1 MNRPSVP
8 RKTAELSESVLHQLN
23 MYALAAGAAG
33 VSVLGQTSQ
42 AKIVYTPAHVTIKLH
57 DSYKLDLNHDGI
69 ADFTILNTSYHN
81 TSTWFYRLSEKA
93 AQGNAVVASSRGQ
106 QELAEALYHGAR
118 IPAGHAF
125 YHKPALLASAVY
137 NPGGTFSGGNWV
149 NVQDR
154 YLGLKFQIKG
164 KTHFGWARLNVAV
177 HGTSVTGTLTG
188 YAYETIPGKLII
200 AGRTKGP
207 GDIIERTDA
216 ALIPNKAIKA
226 GQTKGPDDIDK
237 SVEQLNPASFTM
249 PTSEPATLGALAIGA
264 PGLSIWRRKESVGA
278 IASSS

>member
-1 MNRPSVP
+1 
-8 RKTAELSESVLHQLN
+8 

-33 VSVLGQTSQ
+33 VSVSVLCQTSQ

-93 AQGNAVVASSRGQ
+93 AQGNAIEGSISHAFQ
-106 QELAEALYHGAR
+106 QELAKALNRGMR
-118 IPAGHAF
+118 VPASYVF

-164 KTHFGWARLNVAV
+164 KTHFGWARLNIAV
-177 HGTSVTGTLTG
+177 HGTSVIGTLTG
-188 YAYETIPGKLII
+188 YAYETIPGKAII
-200 AGRTKGP
+200 AG
-207 GDIIERTDA
+207 A
-216 ALIPNKAIKA
+216 
-226 GQTKGPDDIDK
+226 TKGPDDA
-237 SVEQLNPASFTM
+237 EPAASINM
-249 PTSEPATLGALAIGA
+249 PVPATLGALAMGA
-264 PGLSIWRRKESVGA
+264 PGLAIWRRKETADALS
-278 IASSS
+278 

>member
-1 MNRPSVP
+1 MKPFPRPTRTPSIP
-8 RKTAELSESVLHQLN
+8 SESTRERLN
-23 MYALAAGAAG
+23 MYALAASAAG
-33 VSVLGQTSQ
+33 VGMLALVQPAE
-42 AKIVYTPAHVTIKLH
+42 AKIVYTPAHVTIALH
-57 DSYKLDLNHDGI
+57 HSYKLDLNHDGI

-81 TSTWFYRLSEKA
+81 TSTWYYRLSEKA

-106 QELAEALYHGAR
+106 QELAEALNHGAR

-149 NVQDR
+149 NVRDR

-164 KTHFGWARLNVAV
+164 NTHFGWARLNVTV

-188 YAYETIPGKLII
+188 YAYETIPNKPII

-207 GDIIERTDA
+207 GEIGLEPDA
-216 ALIPNKAIKA
+216 
-226 GQTKGPDDIDK
+226 T
-237 SVEQLNPASFTM
+237 VTT
-249 PTSEPATLGALAIGA
+249 PTSQPATLGLLAIGS
-264 PGLSIWRRKESVGA
+264 PGVSIWRREQLAVA
-278 IASSS
+278 AR

>member
-1 MNRPSVP
+1 MNRPSGL
-8 RKTAELSESVLHQLN
+8 RNTAERSESVLHQLN

-33 VSVLGQTSQ
+33 VSVLVLCQTSQ
-42 AKIVYTPAHVTIKLH
+42 AKIVYTPTHLTIGLH

-118 IPAGHAF
+118 IPAGHVF

-149 NVQDR
+149 NVSGR
-154 YLGLKFQIKG
+154 YLGLRFTIKTQ
-164 KTHFGWARLNVAV
+164 THYGWARLSVQV
-177 HGTSVTGTLTG
+177 SGTTVTGTLTG
-188 YAYETIPGKLII
+188 YAYETIANKPII

-207 GDIIERTDA
+207 
-216 ALIPNKAIKA
+216 
-226 GQTKGPDDIDK
+226 DDG
-237 SVEQLNPASFTM
+237 EPTASFST
-249 PTSEPATLGALAIGA
+249 PTSEPATLGALAMGA
-264 PGLSIWRRKESVGA
+264 PGLAIWRRKETADEGV
-278 IASSS
+278 

>member
-1 MNRPSVP
+1 MNRSSMP
-8 RKTAELSESVLHQLN
+8 RKTANLSESVCHQLN

-33 VSVLGQTSQ
+33 VSVSVSCQTSQ
-42 AKIVYTPAHVTIKLH
+42 AKIIYTPAHVTIKLH

-125 YHKPALLASAVY
+125 YHQPALLASAVY

-188 YAYETIPGKLII
+188 YAYETIPGKPII

-207 GDIIERTDA
+207 GDIIDRTDA
-216 ALIPNKAIKA
+216 ALGAPTPK
-226 GQTKGPDDIDK
+226 
-237 SVEQLNPASFTM
+237 PASLA
-249 PTSEPATLGALAIGA
+249 SLALGSPA
-264 PGLSIWRRKESVGA
+264 LSIWRRKETLGTSQF
-278 IASSS
+278 